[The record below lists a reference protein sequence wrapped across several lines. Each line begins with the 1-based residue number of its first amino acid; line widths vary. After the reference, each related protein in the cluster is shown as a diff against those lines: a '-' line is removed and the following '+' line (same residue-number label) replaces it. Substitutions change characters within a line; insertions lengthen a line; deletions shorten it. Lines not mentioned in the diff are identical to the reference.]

1 MLCLNQGKAIW
12 KRKDMPSFKRPSMP
26 WRIGGSMNH
35 QFVMKNN
42 KTESSINKVIM
53 AFTNLFL
60 AKNDFIFTHLIL

>member
-53 AFTNLFL
+53 GIY
-60 AKNDFIFTHLIL
+60 KFIFGKK